1 MSDTASDAA
10 AKSHRDTFIRFG
22 VELTF
27 RCRTLASPRYDI
39 VVYRGEELPTGWVTA
54 SFRFTGARTVPLLGS
69 RWHHPISTGRGR
81 PRATIYPRKA
91 TRV

>member
-1 MSDTASDAA
+1 MRDTASDTA

-39 VVYRGEELPTGWVTA
+39 VVYRGEGLPTGWVTA
-54 SFRFTGARTVPLLGS
+54 GFGFTGDRTVPLPGS
-69 RWHHPISTGRGR
+69 R
-81 PRATIYPRKA
+81 
-91 TRV
+91 